1 MTHFLSG
8 EGADYTYIILTGFG
22 QLCFRTS
29 FWDNPFNLYII
40 FIIIRTG
47 SWTLAQSE
55 VEFSFIIVD
64 GLRLFPFVIGSS
76 MLDLAGF
83 LDLPLFNIMLL

>member
-1 MTHFLSG
+1 MTPFLSG
-8 EGADYTYIILTGFG
+8 EGADYTDIILTGFG

-29 FWDNPFNLYII
+29 FWDNPFSLYII

-47 SWTLAQSE
+47 SRTLAQSE
-55 VEFSFIIVD
+55 VEFCLIIVD
-64 GLRLFPFVIGSS
+64 GIQLFSFVIRGS

-83 LDLPLFNIMLL
+83 LGLSLFNIILL